1 MGAGSSCKCDG
12 KTESPGTP
20 VEVVTIKD
28 EEKHRENERSSPRGE
43 VWIVQDCSGCELFKL
58 DAVDYFDMFLSHTWA
73 TRGFGVQNFDAKC
86 PFSGLGILVAMPV
99 SVLDFFLAPY
109 IPDVGKKQSCFLDV
123 VSINQC
129 DAKMMQEGIYGLQA
143 LVLSLFHFA
152 AKGRYLGIPP
162 AIRAIDILLFMYFC
176 TLAIILYI
184 VGFLTNFRNSEQFQ
198 SDFMESYQSRCL
210 RIYEFARFGIVASL
224 GGTVLLVVALLPLL
238 GVFHLLRQNLS
249 RKRQVFLALA
259 SFELSDASCRL
270 ASDQEFIY
278 SAIQKW
284 YGSLVPSGPGSLD
297 AFTAYVRGPLRDELL
312 KDHLGT
318 NLPWYYGMLITTPWI
333 SLGMDALAALVR
345 GDAPLHAILAYGI
358 AMTLGLFTLWWLFTM
373 QSLCLLEYT
382 HAYHSLVEA
391 LKARNLDIR
400 VLWNL
405 RVPDLCN

>member
-1 MGAGSSCKCDG
+1 MRILYSRPYLSRLWCIFELAAFR
-12 KTESPGTP
+12 TANPTRRIRFVP
-20 VEVVTIKD
+20 LFVELGV
-28 EEKHRENERSSPRGE
+28 
-43 VWIVQDCSGCELFKL
+43 
-58 DAVDYFDMFLSHTWA
+58 AVLW
-73 TRGFGVQNFDAKC
+73 
-86 PFSGLGILVAMPV
+86 LG
-99 SVLDFFLAPY
+99 
-109 IPDVGKKQSCFLDV
+109 G
-123 VSINQC
+123 
-129 DAKMMQEGIYGLQA
+129 
-143 LVLSLFHFA
+143 
-152 AKGRYLGIPP
+152 
-162 AIRAIDILLFMYFC
+162 

-184 VGFLTNFRNSEQFQ
+184 VGFLTNFR
-198 SDFMESYQSRCL
+198 
-210 RIYEFARFGIVASL
+210 
-224 GGTVLLVVALLPLL
+224 GTVLLVVALLPLL

-284 YGSLVPSGPGSLD
+284 YGSLD

-373 QSLCLLEYT
+373 QFLLLLCHRCPSAERSLCSVAQSLILFLLYLLV
-382 HAYHSLVEA
+382 ALFGVYVARWASNHSVGASFIWCGAAGLLVWLSGGGLQRWQA
-391 LKARNLDIR
+391 LFREQGVVR
-400 VLWNL
+400 SPE
-405 RVPDLCN
+405 VPNTS

>member
-1 MGAGSSCKCDG
+1 
-12 KTESPGTP
+12 
-20 VEVVTIKD
+20 
-28 EEKHRENERSSPRGE
+28 
-43 VWIVQDCSGCELFKL
+43 
-58 DAVDYFDMFLSHTWA
+58 
-73 TRGFGVQNFDAKC
+73 
-86 PFSGLGILVAMPV
+86 MPV
-99 SVLDFFLAPY
+99 SVLTFFLAPY

-129 DAKMMQEGIYGLQA
+129 DAKMMQEGIYGLGGFLSA
-143 LVLSLFHFA
+143 SKEMRILYSRPYLSRLWCVFELAAFRTANPTRRIRFVPLFVELGVAVLW
-152 AKGRYLGIPP
+152 LGG
-162 AIRAIDILLFMYFC
+162 

-184 VGFLTNFRNSEQFQ
+184 VGFLTNFR
-198 SDFMESYQSRCL
+198 
-210 RIYEFARFGIVASL
+210 
-224 GGTVLLVVALLPLL
+224 GTVLLVVALLPLL

-284 YGSLVPSGPGSLD
+284 YGSLD

-345 GDAPLHAILAYGI
+345 GNAPLHAILAYGI

-373 QSLCLLEYT
+373 
-382 HAYHSLVEA
+382 
-391 LKARNLDIR
+391 
-400 VLWNL
+400 
-405 RVPDLCN
+405 